1 MGNAMGVLSSFGLQ
15 DKQYLPPNDQGKSRV
30 YNLPESPKK
39 LLDFM
44 RFINHGQSHY
54 QLSDQFNSQILVST
68 RLLKEGSTLKP
79 LNDIEY
85 KNVISGRLAEFA
97 EKGVPNDDHATSD
110 KFKSAAFFEGLEAD
124 SLDMANQLQDISV
137 RIYNDEM
144 FRTGVNFNQED
155 KSVTINTA
163 NFDSGQVF
171 VFSNGVTM
179 TMDLKSLDGSTLSD
193 KDSIAESS
201 SDYESAKQEIL
212 NEPDTDSNSSEL
224 NEAQLQFE
232 QIDKMQIEKS
242 ATCIEKA
249 MDYFMKDESLMGNF
263 MTAFDHY
270 SKLQEYLVD
279 DSKATEIK

>member
-1 MGNAMGVLSSFGLQ
+1 MGVLSSFGLQ

-85 KNVISGRLAEFA
+85 KNVISGRLADFA
-97 EKGVPNDDHATSD
+97 EKGVPNDDTTTND
-110 KFKSAAFFEGLEAD
+110 KFKSAAFFASLEAD

-155 KSVTINTA
+155 KSVTINAA
-163 NFDSGQVF
+163 NFDSGQAF

-179 TMDLKSLDGSTLSD
+179 TMATESVDESVLSE
-193 KDSIAESS
+193 KNLIAESS
-201 SDYESAKQEIL
+201 SESAPVKEHVFIEL
-212 NEPDTDSNSSEL
+212 DTDSNSSDSNL
-224 NEAQLQFE
+224 AQLSFE
-232 QIDKMQIEKS
+232 PVDKAQMEKS

-249 MDYFMKDESLMGNF
+249 MDYFMKDKSLMGNF

-270 SKLQEYLVD
+270 SKLQEYLVE